1 MGSFSGAPKPLGTAV
16 DTENG
21 TLNIE
26 LCHQG
31 QHNHKNSSKTARALT
46 MILSA
51 PLVILTTIPILII
64 LGISGPTN
72 LISSSLSSSLL
83 SLSGADPPAPQ
94 RISSLSDKES
104 HDPGYYYPGHYQKY
118 YRREAKE
125 PEEGR
130 QAGFG
135 GNLAVP
141 LALAV
146 GLPAAIMFGSLLFP
160 QTSFLDVVTRSGLG
174 LDDRTIDDNFE
185 KILKTFNGKK

>member
-21 TLNIE
+21 TLNTE
-26 LCHQG
+26 HCHQG
-31 QHNHKNSSKTARALT
+31 QHNHKNSSKTAWALT

-51 PLVILTTIPILII
+51 PLVIATTIPILIF
-64 LGISGPTN
+64 LGISGLTN

-83 SLSGADPPAPQ
+83 SLSGADTPAPQ

-125 PEEGR
+125 PEE
-130 QAGFG
+130 AGFG
-135 GNLAVP
+135 AGNLAVP

-160 QTSFLDVVTRSGLG
+160 QTSFLDVVQGPGWDWTTEQLMITS
-174 LDDRTIDDNFE
+174 
-185 KILKTFNGKK
+185 

>member
-1 MGSFSGAPKPLGTAV
+1 
-16 DTENG
+16 
-21 TLNIE
+21 
-26 LCHQG
+26 
-31 QHNHKNSSKTARALT
+31 

-51 PLVILTTIPILII
+51 PLVIATTIPILII
-64 LGISGPTN
+64 LGISGLTN

-83 SLSGADPPAPQ
+83 SLSGADTPAPQ

-146 GLPAAIMFGSLLFP
+146 GLPAAIMVG
-160 QTSFLDVVTRSGLG
+160 RSVKIKT
-174 LDDRTIDDNFE
+174 TI
-185 KILKTFNGKK
+185 IIIKKN

>member
-1 MGSFSGAPKPLGTAV
+1 MG
-16 DTENG
+16 
-21 TLNIE
+21 NIE

-64 LGISGPTN
+64 LGISGLTN
-72 LISSSLSSSLL
+72 LIS
-83 SLSGADPPAPQ
+83 
-94 RISSLSDKES
+94 SSLSDKES

-135 GNLAVP
+135 AGNLAVP